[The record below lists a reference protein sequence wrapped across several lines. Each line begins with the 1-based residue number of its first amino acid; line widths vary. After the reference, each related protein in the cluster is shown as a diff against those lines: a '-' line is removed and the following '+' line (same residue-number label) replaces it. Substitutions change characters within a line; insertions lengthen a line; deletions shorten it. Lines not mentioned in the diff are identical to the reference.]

1 MSPKIDKFLILSGF
15 FGPIVFALVILLSG
29 LAFPEYN
36 HANQVISDLG
46 AVGSPVK
53 DFMNIFGFMLFG
65 IFIMAFAVGVYKTR
79 GSAIGKIIAALFA
92 LGGLAMFLIG
102 VFPSDVP
109 CPAGPRFC
117 PPPTFTAEVHDI
129 VTYSTFVFLFPAFI
143 LLVVDTRNEK
153 SMRYYFAIAG
163 VLGIVIAYCA
173 YTWLTASSSTLIG
186 AKQRASLAA
195 FFLLLIYTSAKLY
208 RLRK

>member
-1 MSPKIDKFLILSGF
+1 MAFRIDKLLILSGF
-15 FGPIVFALVILLSG
+15 FGPIVFTLVIFLSG
-29 LAFPEYN
+29 FMLTGYD

-46 AVGSPVK
+46 AIGSPAK
-53 DFMNIFGFMLFG
+53 DFMNYAGFMLFG
-65 IFIMAFAVGVYKTR
+65 ISIMAFSIGVYKLR
-79 GSAIGKIIAALFA
+79 KSWLGKIIAILFA
-92 LGGLAMFLIG
+92 LGGIAMFLIG

-109 CPAGPRFC
+109 CPAGPC
-117 PPPTFTAEVHDI
+117 PPPTFTAEVHNLA
-129 VTYSTFVFLFPAFI
+129 TYSPFVFLFPAFI